1 MNIKTQRHLSRLIFR
16 YLRDQLN
23 EEESRELERWRA
35 ASEAHELL
43 FRQFGYPSAHWQRSI
58 GRFVK
63 KTSTQSEWEIIRQRT
78 VGRDRGKRT
87 IRWYRYAAA
96 IFLPLLI
103 ASGYFIKLSHTPQEK
118 TLVSVPFHSGKSHAV
133 LELADG
139 TSIDLGKQLS
149 GDKCRGTLGG
159 AVRS

>member
-1 MNIKTQRHLSRLIFR
+1 M
-16 YLRDQLN
+16 N

-43 FRQFGYPSAHWQRSI
+43 FRRLLSSAHWQRSI

-63 KTSTQSEWEIIRQRT
+63 NESDTQSEWEIIRQRT

-103 ASGYFIKLSHTPQEK
+103 ASGYFIKLSRTPQEK
-118 TLVSVPFHSGKSHAV
+118 TLVSVQMCIRDRTKSVRVMDGKLFVSFTSAV
-133 LELADG
+133 VRNEIMMVKEGLIRALNEKV
-139 TSIDLGKQLS
+139 GKEVV
-149 GDKCRGTLGG
+149 KEMIIN
-159 AVRS
+159 